1 MLRNERIFKF
11 TWMKAKKVLKKKK
24 KRKPLPTSRFISD
37 NSRLSI
43 GIVFVSLQNLGRLEN
58 SKSPRYLPGIFP
70 KGFPL
75 GFFRRVFPW
84 NFPPG
89 FSSGIVLKGASLKFF
104 RRWKLVKLHSWHK
117 GSIHFFQV
125 TLDSSDMFLLECVL
139 EFSQFFPI
147 SILNIVKGIYIFHI
161 QVAGWTNLWKSLWF
175 WSVTI
180 LAIRISLYFFPI
192 NCQKVPFPW

>member
-1 MLRNERIFKF
+1 MNEG
-11 TWMKAKKVLKKKK
+11 KKSSQKKKK
-24 KRKPLPTSRFISD
+24 KGNRSLLPALSPIIPDYRSELSSLVCKIWDGSKTVNPRDIS
-37 NSRLSI
+37 
-43 GIVFVSLQNLGRLEN
+43 
-58 SKSPRYLPGIFP
+58 
-70 KGFPL
+70 L

-84 NFPPG
+84 NFLPG

-161 QVAGWTNLWKSLWF
+161 RVAGWTNLWKSLWF